1 MLPSEILTFKSER
14 IALGAHARLLFYSD
28 GVFEIEQPDGK
39 MWQMPQF
46 IEHVAALAPKHES
59 LLEPIISKARELRGG
74 TAMFADDFSLVE
86 ARL

>member
-1 MLPSEILTFKSER
+1 
-14 IALGAHARLLFYSD
+14 
-28 GVFEIEQPDGK
+28 

-46 IEHVAALAPKHES
+46 IEHVASIAPAHES
-59 LLEPIISKARELRGG
+59 LIEPLVSKARELRGG